1 MVLSNLTNPEA
12 FLTRDQTAAALT
24 EMGFLVKSKTLAT
37 KATRGGGPPYRKFG
51 PRALYRWGDA
61 LKWARERLTPPRRS
75 TSEIDGNKA
84 LPTQTG
90 QTDENPPTHNK

>member
-1 MVLSNLTNPEA
+1 MVLSNLIGPEA
-12 FLTRDQTAAALT
+12 LLTRDQTATALT

-61 LKWARERLTPPRRS
+61 LQWAHGRLAPPRRS
-75 TSEIDGNKA
+75 TSEVGNN
-84 LPTQTG
+84 G
-90 QTDENPPTHNK
+90 IPPFPEWATADSSNSK